1 LMAVSRILS
10 DWFLN
15 RDDHLSHQDFSR
27 CR

>member
-1 LMAVSRILS
+1 MAVSRILS
-10 DWFLN
+10 GWFLS